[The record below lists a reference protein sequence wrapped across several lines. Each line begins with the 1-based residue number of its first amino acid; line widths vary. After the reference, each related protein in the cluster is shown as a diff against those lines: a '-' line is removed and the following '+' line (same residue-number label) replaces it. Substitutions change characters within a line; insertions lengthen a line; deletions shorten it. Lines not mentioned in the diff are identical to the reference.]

1 MSTYVK
7 NYDGETKWMNCLIK
21 DDQLLKKFD
30 IWNKIGKKELDCES
44 IYNKYFF
51 ENQNNAIW

>member
-1 MSTYVK
+1 
-7 NYDGETKWMNCLIK
+7 MNCLIK

-30 IWNKIGKKELDCES
+30 IWNKISKKELDCES